1 MSAKNDHISQYP
13 SLNNKH
19 VFITGGATGIGA
31 DIVRAFYQ
39 QGAKVSFIDIDEP
52 ASQKLCAQTAG
63 DNSGSQ
69 RLQYFMCDIRNISH
83 LLETII
89 RAKEQFGDISVLV
102 NNAANDARHD
112 TETLSVE
119 YWDDQMAVN
128 LRPNFFTAQ
137 AVVPHM
143 KRLGGGSI
151 INLGSISWRIKQD
164 FMPVYTTAKAAIEGM
179 TRTLAKHHGRDN
191 IRVNTL
197 IPGWV
202 MTEKQIALHLQAS
215 DYEDIH
221 KNQCIKETLEAEHIA
236 SAALFLA
243 SDDSKMITAQSII
256 VDGGWV

>member
-1 MSAKNDHISQYP
+1 MSAENNQKNQYP
-13 SLNNKH
+13 SLKHRH
-19 VFITGGATGIGA
+19 VFITGGASGIGA
-31 DIVRAFYQ
+31 ELVRAFYL
-39 QGAKVSFIDIDEP
+39 QGAKVTFVDIDEE
-52 ASQKLCAQTAG
+52 SSKKLCDELKAFAG
-63 DNSGSQ
+63 QG
-69 RLQYFMCDIRNISH
+69 LHYYICDIRRIE
-83 LLETII
+83 LLLDTINQ
-89 RAKEQFGDISVLV
+89 AGKKFGDISVLI

-137 AVVPHM
+137 AVVTHM

-164 FMPVYTTAKAAIEGM
+164 FMPVYTTAKAALEGM

-202 MTEKQIALHLQAS
+202 MTEKQISHRIQAS
-215 DYEDIH
+215 DVEEIRN
-221 KNQCIKETLEAEHIA
+221 NQCIKETLEANHIA

-243 SDDSKMITAQSII
+243 SDDSKMLTAQSII

>member
-1 MSAKNDHISQYP
+1 MSANNNQINQYP
-13 SLNNKH
+13 SLSNRH

-31 DIVRAFYQ
+31 ELVRSFYQ
-39 QGAKVSFIDIDEP
+39 QGAKISFIDIDEQ
-52 ASQKLCAQTAG
+52 ASQLLCKEI
-63 DNSGSQ
+63 SGNDRQ
-69 RLQYFMCDIRNISH
+69 RLQYFICDIRNIPH
-83 LLETII
+83 LLETINL
-89 RAKEQFGDISVLV
+89 AKVQFGDISVLI

-137 AVVPHM
+137 AVVAHM

-164 FMPVYTTAKAAIEGM
+164 FMPVYTTAKAALEGM

-202 MTEKQIALHLQAS
+202 MTEKQISHRLQAS
-215 DYEDIH
+215 DFEDIR
-221 KNQCIKETLEAEHIA
+221 KNQCIKETLEAAHIA

>member
-1 MSAKNDHISQYP
+1 MSANNEQISQYP

-31 DIVRAFYQ
+31 EIVRAFYQ

-52 ASQKLCAQTAG
+52 ASQQLCAEMG
-63 DNSGSQ
+63 GSDEQ
-69 RLQYFMCDIRNISH
+69 RIQYFVCDIRNIPH
-83 LLETII
+83 LLETINL
-89 RAKEQFGDISVLV
+89 AKSRFGDIGVLV

-112 TETLSVE
+112 TESLSVE

-137 AVVPHM
+137 AVVTHM

-164 FMPVYTTAKAAIEGM
+164 FMPVYTTAKAALEGM

-202 MTEKQIALHLQAS
+202 MTEKQLYHRLQAS
-215 DYEDIH
+215 DFEDIR
-221 KNQCIKETLEAEHIA
+221 KNQCIKETLESTHIA

-243 SDDSKMITAQSII
+243 ADDSKMLTAQSII

>member
-1 MSAKNDHISQYP
+1 MSAEYHQVSQYP
-13 SLNNKH
+13 SLQHRH
-19 VFITGGATGIGA
+19 VFITGGASGIGA
-31 DIVRAFYQ
+31 ELVRAFYL
-39 QGAKVSFIDIDEP
+39 QGAKISFVDIDQA
-52 ASQKLCAQTAG
+52 ASEKLCAELSSH
-63 DNSGSQ
+63 SGQ
-69 RLQYFMCDIRNISH
+69 GLHYYICDIRHIS
-83 LLETII
+83 LLLNTINQA
-89 RAKEQFGDISVLV
+89 REKFGDIAVLI

-137 AVVPHM
+137 AVVAHM

-164 FMPVYTTAKAAIEGM
+164 FMPVYTTAKAALEGL

-202 MTEKQIALHLQAS
+202 MTEKQISHRIQAS
-215 DYEDIH
+215 DVEEIRS
-221 KNQCIKETLEAEHIA
+221 NQCIKATLEASHIA

>member
-1 MSAKNDHISQYP
+1 MSANNDQINQYP
-13 SLNNKH
+13 SLKHRH

-31 DIVRAFYQ
+31 ELVRAFYQ
-39 QGAKVSFIDIDEP
+39 QGAFVSFIDIDEP
-52 ASQKLCAQTAG
+52 ASQQLCADIT
-63 DNSGSQ
+63 GSDRQ
-69 RLQYFMCDIRNISH
+69 RLQYFMCDIRNIPQ
-83 LLETII
+83 LLETIHHA
-89 RAKEQFGDISVLV
+89 RNQFGDVSVLV

-137 AVVPHM
+137 AVVAHM

-164 FMPVYTTAKAAIEGM
+164 FMPVYTTAKAALEGM

-202 MTEKQIALHLQAS
+202 MTEKQISHRLQAG
-215 DYEDIH
+215 DFEDIR
-221 KNQCIKETLEAEHIA
+221 KNQCIKETLEASHIA

>member
-1 MSAKNDHISQYP
+1 MSVNHVQMSQYP
-13 SLNNKH
+13 SLH
-19 VFITGGATGIGA
+19 LRHIFITGGATGIGA
-31 DIVRAFYQ
+31 HMVRAFYQ
-39 QGAKVSFIDIDEP
+39 QGAKVSFIDVDGA
-52 ASQKLCAQTAG
+52 ASRALCVDVAAE
-63 DNSGSQ
+63 DRS
-69 RLQYFMCDIRNISH
+69 RLQYFDCDIRDIPS
-83 LLETII
+83 LLACIN
-89 RAKEQFGDISVLV
+89 RAGGSFGDISVLI

-137 AVVPHM
+137 AVVAHM

-164 FMPVYTTAKAAIEGM
+164 FMPVYTTAKAALEGM
-179 TRTLAKHHGRDN
+179 TRTLAKHHGKDK

-202 MTEKQIALHLQAS
+202 MTEKQVAHRLKAGDADAIRNSQCIPADLLA
-215 DYEDIH
+215 EDI
-221 KNQCIKETLEAEHIA
+221 AA
-236 SAALFLA
+236 AALFLA
-243 SDDSKMITAQSII
+243 ADDSKMLTAQSII